1 MLALTMP
8 NASIQATPM
17 RGMFVLT
24 GTVAAPEDVAEANRL
39 VQAFVG
45 EGTQVI
51 SRLKSATP
59 LQVMLQVKIAEVSRS
74 LIRDIGVNLQAA
86 DPTSGFQ
93 FFGIRGRDFVDDAG
107 TALSS
112 GGTSFSL
119 FGNLLGLNVGAA
131 LDLNE
136 IGRASCREGECQYV

>member
-1 MLALTMP
+1 MASVDEMLALTMP

-17 RGMFVLT
+17 NGMVVLT

-51 SRLKSATP
+51 RRLKSAKP
-59 LQVMLQVKIAEVSRS
+59 MQVMLQVKIAEASRS

-93 FFGIRGRDFVDDAG
+93 YFSISERDCVDDAG
-107 TALSS
+107 RAHSS
-112 GGTSFSL
+112 GGTRDRDR
-119 FGNLLGLNVGAA
+119 VG
-131 LDLNE
+131 E
-136 IGRASCREGECQYV
+136 EEGVAVG

>member
-51 SRLKSATP
+51 SRLKSAKP

-74 LIRDIGVNLQAA
+74 HIRDIGVNLQAA

-93 FFGIRGRDFVDDAG
+93 FFGIRGRDLVDDAD

-112 GGTSFSL
+112 GGTSISL
-119 FGNLLGLNVGAA
+119 LGNLLGPNVGAA
-131 LDLNE
+131 IALTENICLVMLLE
-136 IGRASCREGECQYV
+136 

>member
-1 MLALTMP
+1 MASVDEMLALTMP

-17 RGMFVLT
+17 NGMVVLT

-59 LQVMLQVKIAEVSRS
+59 LQVMLPVKIAEVSRS
-74 LIRDIGVNLQAA
+74 LIDRQSVV
-86 DPTSGFQ
+86 SGKSVSVRVDL
-93 FFGIRGRDFVDDAG
+93 GGRRVIRKKKHVKNKRK
-107 TALSS
+107 
-112 GGTSFSL
+112 
-119 FGNLLGLNVGAA
+119 
-131 LDLNE
+131 
-136 IGRASCREGECQYV
+136 Q